1 MKHLK
6 GFTYIKENNRFKGL
20 SIEEFVEEILEIPEN
35 QYEIVFNNSIETYE
49 TVYLDGIG
57 LSEIPFKFST
67 VFSGFN
73 CNKNE
78 LTTLKNSPNSCAWF
92 DCSDNELTNLKYS
105 PYEVMESYYVTN
117 NKLTT
122 LKFGPEIIN
131 GDYYVTNNK
140 TLETLDTSTEVGGKL
155 VVTDNNIYNF
165 DEFDCS
171 VNSGIHIF
179 GNPISKLLD
188 INNIR
193 KEDQDM
199 FVDRIKKIVKGK
211 KVNLN
216 QLKLFYRINDKE
228 IPNDLESYVSSIGY
242 FVD

>member
-6 GFTYIKENNRFKGL
+6 GFSYIKENNRFNHL
-20 SIEEFVEEILEIPEN
+20 TVEEFVKKILDISPSE
-35 QYEIVFNNSIETYE
+35 YEIRDDDAIESFE

-67 VFSGFN
+67 VFSGFH

-78 LTTLKNSPNSCAWF
+78 LTTLKNSPYSCAWF

-105 PYEVMESYYVTN
+105 PDEVMESYVCNY

-122 LKFGPEIIN
+122 LKFGPGIVN

-155 VVTDNNIYNF
+155 VVADNNIYNF
-165 DEFDCS
+165 DEFDCKVKS
-171 VNSGIHIF
+171 SIYII
-179 GNPISKLLD
+179 GNPISKLLG
-188 INNIR
+188 ITIIR
-193 KEDQDM
+193 KEDQDV
-199 FVDRIKKIVKGK
+199 FIDRIKKIVKGK
-211 KVNLN
+211 KVNLS
-216 QLKLFYRINDKE
+216 QLKLFYRINDKQ
-228 IPNDLESYVSSIGY
+228 IPNDLESYISSIGY

>member
-6 GFTYIKENNRFKGL
+6 RFTYIKENNRFNHL
-20 SIEEFVEEILEIPEN
+20 TVEEFVEKILDIPEN
-35 QYEIVFNNSIETYE
+35 EYDIRDDDAIESFD
-49 TVYLDGIG
+49 TVYLDGMN

-73 CNKNE
+73 CNKNK

-105 PYEVMESYYVTN
+105 PYEVMESYVCNY

-155 VVTDNNIYNF
+155 VLADNNIYNF
-165 DEFDCS
+165 DEFDCK
-171 VNSGIHIF
+171 VNSGIYIF

-211 KVNLN
+211 IVNLN